1 MIFSRSDEEYNEFL
15 AVAYDKLSTS
25 SFITNQIIGL
35 KKTVFLSQVS
45 KVLKTMIHVINNQ
58 LTSLI

>member
-45 KVLKTMIHVINNQ
+45 KVVKTMIHVINNQ